1 MSATNIHQAR
11 KANQMNISMSE
22 VVLNDITLRNNLIT
36 TMLGESEKMIH
47 NFSRKYRMDYEEC
60 YQHAS
65 LLMLEVYPNIPDDYN
80 VKAYLNATVRR
91 GLYALLKRHID
102 YSNATVSFEK
112 PIDENDNRTY
122 LDILQAPEQSYIE
135 DDEKVPA
142 FSSASEMTEAVYSA
156 LRECRIDEQEYAVT
170 AFKLTDYVPVAP
182 AKPRLNYCLKDKPR
196 RTDNMLRSIKRVF
209 GKHPQVQALVQRET
223 YVL

>member
-1 MSATNIHQAR
+1 V
-11 KANQMNISMSE
+11 NISPND
-22 VVLNDITLRNNLIT
+22 VVQNDIALRNHLIT
-36 TMLGESEKMIH
+36 TMLGESEKMIR
-47 NFSRKYRMDYEEC
+47 NFSRKYRMDY
-60 YQHAS
+60 AS

-112 PIDENDNRTY
+112 PIDENDDRTY
-122 LDILQAPEQSYIE
+122 LDILQAPEQSSSE

-142 FSSASEMTEAVYSA
+142 VSASEMTEAVYSA

-223 YVL
+223 CVL

>member
-1 MSATNIHQAR
+1 MS
-11 KANQMNISMSE
+11 ISTTD
-22 VVLNDITLRNNLIT
+22 VILNDITLRNHLIT
-36 TMLGESEKMIH
+36 TMLGESEKMIR

-65 LLMLEVYPNIPDDYN
+65 LLMLEVYPGIPDDYN

-91 GLYALLKRHID
+91 GLYTLLKRHID

-112 PIDENDNRTY
+112 PIDENDERTY

-142 FSSASEMTEAVYSA
+142 FSASEMTEAVYAA
-156 LRECRIDEQEYAVT
+156 LHECRIDEQEYAVT
-170 AFKLTDYVPVAP
+170 VFKLTDYVPVAP

-209 GKHPQVQALVQRET
+209 GKHPQVQALVQHET
-223 YVL
+223 CVL

>member
-1 MSATNIHQAR
+1 MNATTTSR
-11 KANQMNISMSE
+11 DECVS
-22 VVLNDITLRNNLIT
+22 NDIALRNQLIT
-36 TMLGESEKMIH
+36 TMLGESEKMIS

-65 LLMLEVYPNIPDDYN
+65 LLMLEVYPKIPDDYN

-102 YSNATVSFEK
+102 YSFDTVSYEK
-112 PIDENDNRTY
+112 PIDDERTY
-122 LDILQAPEQSYIE
+122 LDILQAPEPCCSEE
-135 DDEKVPA
+135 DVPA
-142 FSSASEMTEAVYSA
+142 FSASEIAEAVYAA
-156 LRECRIDEQEYAVT
+156 LRECRIDEQEYAVI

-182 AKPRLNYCLKDKPR
+182 VKARLNYTLKDKPR

-223 YVL
+223 CVL